1 MLLFGYMQLTQQ
13 LVEFFNFSKYAIV
26 FILCIVEGPVVMI
39 TSGFL
44 YRLGQFDLVPLY
56 FALMGG
62 DFVADIGWYG
72 VGRFGAQPVLRR
84 FGKFLNITPEIIE
97 KIEKRF
103 KTYQNKIL
111 FISKIT
117 MGFGFAL
124 ATLIVAGMLRVEF
137 KKYVLLNLFGGFIW
151 TALLLLVGFFFG
163 HLYATLVGPLK
174 IIFIFIAALVV
185 IYALWAINRYLV
197 KTEI

>member
-1 MLLFGYMQLTQQ
+1 TAPNQTVLD
-13 LVEFFNFSKYAIV
+13 FFNFSKYAIV

-72 VGRFGAQPVLRR
+72 VGRFGAKPILHK
-84 FGKFLNITPEIIE
+84 FGGFLNITPEIIA

-124 ATLIVAGMLRVEF
+124 ATLIVAGMLRVDF
-137 KKYVLLNLFGGFIW
+137 KKYVILNLFGGFIW
-151 TALLLLVGFFFG
+151 TAFLLLVGYFFG
-163 HLYATLVGPLK
+163 HLYASVVGPMK
-174 IIFIFIAALVV
+174 IVFVFVSIFVV

>member
-1 MLLFGYMQLTQQ
+1 MTWFDH
-13 LVEFFNFSKYAIV
+13 LVIFLNLSKYAIV
-26 FILCIVEGPVVMI
+26 FLGCIVEGPVVMI

-44 YRLGQFDLVPLY
+44 LRVSQFQLVPLY
-56 FALMGG
+56 FCLMGG
-62 DFVADIGWYG
+62 DFVADLGWYA
-72 VGRFGAQPVLRR
+72 VGRFGAHPLIRK
-84 FGKFLNITPEIIE
+84 FGPYLNITPEIIS

-124 ATLIVAGMLRVEF
+124 ATLIVAGMLRVDF
-137 KKYVLLNLFGGFIW
+137 KKYAALNLLGGFIW
-151 TALLLLVGFFFG
+151 TAILLTVGYFFG
-163 HLYATLVGPLK
+163 DLYVRIIGPLK
-174 IIFIFIAALVV
+174 IVFVFVSAGIVIF
-185 IYALWAINRYLV
+185 ALWAINRYLV